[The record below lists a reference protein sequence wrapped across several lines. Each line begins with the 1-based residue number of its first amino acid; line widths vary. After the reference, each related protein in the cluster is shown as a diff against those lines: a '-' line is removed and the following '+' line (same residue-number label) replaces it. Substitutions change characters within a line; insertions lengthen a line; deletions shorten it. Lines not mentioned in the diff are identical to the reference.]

1 MVTEAT
7 FATNPFYAEKV
18 FVSNDLA
25 TISCPRCRK
34 TKRISAARYFGK
46 KHSLRV
52 RCTCDTTFP
61 VHLEFRKHYR
71 KPTELKCLYR
81 ITSEAGGG
89 GPAVISDLSRG
100 GLSFT
105 VSGIHRI
112 QVGQRALVDFVLD
125 NGKGSQLSKEV
136 EIRSVRNNHIGC
148 RFTAHQQFEKAL
160 GFYLHP

>member
-1 MVTEAT
+1 MVTEAAL
-7 FATNPFYAEKV
+7 ATDSLYAEKV
-18 FVSNDLA
+18 FVSNELA
-25 TISCPRCRK
+25 IISCPRCRK
-34 TKRISAARYFGK
+34 TKRMSAARYYGK

-52 RCTCDTTFP
+52 RCACNTTFRA
-61 VHLEFRKHYR
+61 HLEFRKHYR
-71 KPTELKCLYR
+71 KSTEIKGLYR

-89 GPAVISDLSRG
+89 GPAIINDLSRG

-112 QVGQRALVDFVLD
+112 QVGQRALVEFVLD

-148 RFTAHQQFEKAL
+148 RFISYQQFEKAL

>member
-7 FATNPFYAEKV
+7 FATDPLYEEKV
-18 FVSNDLA
+18 FVSNDRA
-25 TISCPRCRK
+25 TISCPSCRK
-34 TKRISAARYFGK
+34 TKRISTAAYYGN

-52 RCTCDTTFP
+52 RCTCGTTFL

-71 KPTELKCLYR
+71 KPTELRGLYR
-81 ITSEAGGG
+81 ITSEPGGG
-89 GPAVISDLSRG
+89 GAAVINDLSRG
-100 GLSFT
+100 GLGFT

-136 EIRSVRNNHIGC
+136 EIRSVRNNHVGC
-148 RFTAHQQFEKAL
+148 RFTSPQQFEKAL